1 MNILIPYLH
10 YIGIMALMGALITEH
25 VLLKPGISKEQ
36 VKSLALVDL
45 IYLISAGIV
54 LITGLLRWFLVDV
67 KGAEFFTKNPLFHI
81 KVTLFVVIVI
91 ISIFPTIKFLKWRKE
106 AKQNDSIAIADK
118 DIKKQLMLIRIELL
132 LVAIIPLL
140 AVMVA
145 GGIRM

>member
-1 MNILIPYLH
+1 
-10 YIGIMALMGALITEH
+10 MALMGALITEH